1 MTSIVNRIR
10 QEAGVAVAGASF
22 AVVLVIYVVGAL
34 LLASLLP
41 RPTSDPGVLLPGAAL
56 VGLTIT
62 GLQAVSQLYLPD
74 RFNRASQLYG
84 AIGATVV
91 TLGWFFFAGRAM
103 VLANALNAAVYER
116 FGSITSFVFGL
127 PVLRALPRRWA
138 WMRRHFDLPEPESP
152 PQAGP
157 RCVGHPLLPA
167 AGATCLD
174 GGMGQAI
181 GDLLPSAVGVAL
193 SPVPIIAVILM
204 LGTPR
209 ARTTGL
215 AFAVGWI
222 MGLIIVSV
230 IVVLLANGADDADSG
245 TSTVVDVLK
254 LVFGALFL
262 LLALKQWRSRPQP
275 GAEPSMP
282 AWMATIDSFSAPKS
296 LLLGAALSGVN
307 PKNLALTLAAAAS
320 IAQAGL
326 DGGGTAVA
334 IAVFVVIGS
343 LTVAGPV
350 LFFVAAPRRA
360 AGPLAAIKDFM
371 AAHNAVIMMV
381 VLLVLGAKLIGNGIA
396 GLTD

>member
-1 MTSIVNRIR
+1 
-10 QEAGVAVAGASF
+10 
-22 AVVLVIYVVGAL
+22 
-34 LLASLLP
+34 
-41 RPTSDPGVLLPGAAL
+41 
-56 VGLTIT
+56 
-62 GLQAVSQLYLPD
+62 
-74 RFNRASQLYG
+74 
-84 AIGATVV
+84 
-91 TLGWFFFAGRAM
+91 
-103 VLANALNAAVYER
+103 
-116 FGSITSFVFGL
+116 
-127 PVLRALPRRWA
+127 
-138 WMRRHFDLPEPESP
+138 
-152 PQAGP
+152 
-157 RCVGHPLLPA
+157 
-167 AGATCLD
+167 
-174 GGMGQAI
+174 MGEAI

-222 MGLIIVSV
+222 LGLIVVSV
-230 IVVLLANGADDADSG
+230 IVVLLTSGADDADSG
-245 TSTVVDVLK
+245 TSTVVDVIK
-254 LVFGALFL
+254 LVLGALFL
-262 LLALKQWRSRPQP
+262 LLALKQWRSRPRP

-282 AWMATIDSFSAPKS
+282 AWMATIDSFSVPKS

-350 LFFVAAPRRA
+350 LFFLAAPRRA
-360 AGPLAAIKDFM
+360 DGPLATIKDFM

-396 GLTD
+396 GLSD